1 MYKVRVGRK
10 GQVMLPVNL
19 REKINIDEGSML
31 EVVEHPEG
39 ILLRPLSKINV
50 GKVVGKKQY
59 KKIIKELD
67 EFRERWR

>member
-1 MYKVRVGRK
+1 LYKVRVGRK

>member
-1 MYKVRVGRK
+1 
-10 GQVMLPVNL
+10 MLPVNL